1 MGTRSVIKTALYSRI
16 NSLAAQC
23 GGRGGARVNS
33 GRKPLPEKDKRKAL
47 VLYVTAAE
55 RKQIEAFVKELFKR
69 MRSR

>member
-1 MGTRSVIKTALYSRI
+1 MGTRSVINTSP
-16 NSLAAQC
+16 NG

-69 MRSR
+69 TRQR

>member
-1 MGTRSVIKTALYSRI
+1 MDNRDVIKTALYSRI

-55 RKQIEAFVKELFKR
+55 RKQIESFVKELFKR
-69 MRSR
+69 TRPR